1 MTANFDGLAR
11 WYQWLELSTFGIELE
26 RARMAHVG
34 QLADCR
40 EILLLGDGDGRFL
53 KKLLKASP
61 DCRVRSIDASAEML
75 KMAAARLSPSERAR
89 VTFECADALTVAL
102 PTFAYDGV
110 ATVFFLDCF
119 TDDQARVLI
128 GRITNALRPG
138 GTWVFADFAIPTRG
152 PQRIAA
158 HVIVGL
164 LYAFFRWRTG
174 ISARRLPESEALI
187 LGAGLRVIE
196 TRSSVFGLFRSVTF
210 RRT

>member
-11 WYQWLELSTFGIELE
+11 WYQVLELSAFGVELE

-40 EILLLGDGDGRFL
+40 EVLLLGDGDGRFL

-61 DCRVRSIDASAEML
+61 QCRVRSIDASAEML
-75 KMAAARLSPSERAR
+75 KMAAARLTSSERAR
-89 VTFECADALTVAL
+89 VTFECADALTATL

-119 TDDQARVLI
+119 TDEQARVLI
-128 GRITNALRPG
+128 GRIANALRPG
-138 GTWVFADFAIPTRG
+138 GTWVFADFAIPPRG

-158 HVIVGL
+158 HAIVGL

-174 ISARRLPESEALI
+174 IAARRLPNSEALI
-187 LGAGLRVIE
+187 SEAGLSVVA
-196 TRSSVFGLFRSVTF
+196 TKSSVLGLFRSVTF
-210 RRT
+210 RRS